1 MGVITVLSV
10 YCGDDFSFTDSSEQ
24 NRYSSDVQQE
34 PSAHNA
40 TDETPLQDEDDETE
54 EEEDEEQRKTMAA
67 LEFELLKYL
76 TDN

>member
-1 MGVITVLSV
+1 MITVLSV
-10 YCGDDFSFTDSSEQ
+10 YCGDDLSFTDS
-24 NRYSSDVQQE
+24 YSSDVQQE
-34 PSAHNA
+34 PSTHDA